1 MKYIYEILDITS
13 EETYYTMG
21 VFTSLEEAKKS
32 IQCDDTKYLT
42 EFGMENEYEKIVI
55 KERELNKLDW
65 SNTGETVYE
74 VERIYNFETEKW
86 ETNILKE

>member
-1 MKYIYEILDITS
+1 MTS

-21 VFTSLEEAKKS
+21 LFTSLKEAKKA
-32 IQCDDTKYLT
+32 IQCDDTEYLT

-65 SNTGETVYE
+65 SNIGKTVYTI
-74 VERIYNFETEKW
+74 ERIYNFETEKW
-86 ETNILKE
+86 QVKQNIK